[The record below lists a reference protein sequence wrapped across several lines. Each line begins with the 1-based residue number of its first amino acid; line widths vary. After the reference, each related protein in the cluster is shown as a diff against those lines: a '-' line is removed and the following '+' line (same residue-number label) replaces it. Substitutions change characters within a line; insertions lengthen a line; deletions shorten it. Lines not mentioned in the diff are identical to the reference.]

1 MSFTLTRRT
10 ASGLLAGVASGLLLP
25 QRSFAQDQYFNVKPG
40 GNFKPINVAVTQF
53 AGDAG
58 SNISSI
64 ISNNFSRSV
73 FLAPVDPGRFPQQIS
88 NPDQAPQFDGWKA
101 VDAQF
106 IVTGRSGGADGG
118 RLQTEF
124 RLWDVDA
131 GTQVAGQQYV
141 TDPNN
146 SRRVAH
152 IISDAIFTRITGEKG
167 FFDTRV
173 VFVDETGPA
182 ENRRKRLAIMDQD
195 GANVRYL
202 TSGQDL
208 VVTPRFSPSSQQL
221 TYMAFGTGDP
231 KVLLL
236 NIETGQRQVVG
247 NFPGMEFAPR
257 FSPDG
262 QRIVISLEDNGV
274 TNLYEMDIG
283 SRATTRLIEFLVDR
297 HLALLLAG
305 RLADRLRVRPRR
317 QPAALC
323 YAASGGD
330 AQRIS
335 FGDGHYSTPV
345 WSPKGD
351 LHRLHQAAAG
361 CLRHRRDEA
370 GWVGRAHPDRGLPQ
384 RRADLG
390 AERSV
395 PDVLPRSRRR
405 IRPAYLHDRR
415 LRPRRIQSADA
426 ILRLGPGLG
435 TAAGVISCSLSP
447 FRMRSWREGARGL
460 LRSLVMTIRGAS
472 SAPRGSRRPFRRSR
486 SPSAQCP

>member
-124 RLWDVDA
+124 RLWDVNA

-173 VFVDETGPA
+173 AFVDETGPA

-262 QRIVISLEDNGV
+262 QRIVLSLEDNGV
-274 TNLYEMDIG
+274 TNLYEMNIG
-283 SRATTRLIEFLVDR
+283 SHATTRLSNSSSIDTSPSFSPDGSQIVFESDR
-297 HLALLLAG
+297 GGNQQLYIM
-305 RLADRLRVRPRR
+305 P
-317 QPAALC
+317 
-323 YAASGGD
+323 ASGGD

-335 FGDGHYSTPV
+335 YGDGHYSTPV

-351 LHRLHQAAAG
+351 YIAFTKLLPGAFAIGVMKPDGSGERILTEGFHNEGPTWAPNGLF
-361 CLRHRRDEA
+361 LMFFRDPGGES
-370 GWVGRAHPDRGLPQ
+370 GPHIFMIDVFGRAEFKVPTPSYGSDPAWGPL
-384 RRADLG
+384 LG
-390 AERSV
+390 
-395 PDVLPRSRRR
+395 
-405 IRPAYLHDRR
+405 
-415 LRPRRIQSADA
+415 
-426 ILRLGPGLG
+426 
-435 TAAGVISCSLSP
+435 
-447 FRMRSWREGARGL
+447 
-460 LRSLVMTIRGAS
+460 
-472 SAPRGSRRPFRRSR
+472 
-486 SPSAQCP
+486 